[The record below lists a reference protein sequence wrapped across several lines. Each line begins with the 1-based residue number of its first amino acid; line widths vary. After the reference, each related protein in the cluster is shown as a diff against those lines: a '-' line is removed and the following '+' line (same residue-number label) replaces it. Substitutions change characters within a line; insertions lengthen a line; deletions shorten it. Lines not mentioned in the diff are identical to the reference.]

1 MTSAPGS
8 SNDGR
13 TGSAF
18 APFRVPAFSVLWTA
32 TVLSN
37 IGTWMMATG
46 SAWLMT
52 TLSPSPLLVAA
63 VQAASTAPIFLFALL
78 AGALSDLFD
87 KRRLL
92 LVCQSLA
99 ALAALGFAVI
109 VASGLVDAVALLVFT
124 FLMASAAAF
133 VAPAWQAIVPRLV
146 ERPLLPQ
153 AIALNSM
160 GINVARAIGPA
171 IAGALIINIGV
182 AAPFFTDAASFA
194 FIIAALLWWRSD
206 TTRSSSL
213 ARETVPYAM
222 AGGLRFAANSP
233 ELKAVLVR
241 AAGFFLFASAFMS
254 LLPIAASEKLDG
266 DASTYGMMM
275 AAVGGGAVAG
285 ALGLPLFRRSSPA
298 KRLISGTL
306 FAAAGAILL
315 GLAPGKIAAICSSAI
330 FGAGWIIVLSTLNTG
345 AQAALPDWV
354 RARGLA
360 LFAMVF
366 SGAMAMGSLVWGAV
380 AEFAGLTPTL
390 IAAGTGGILASLVLS
405 PWKLADGSLDLAP
418 AGHWPEPHT
427 EIPVDGDRG
436 PALVTIEYRAA
447 PGEAGALFT
456 ALSRL
461 EGARRRAGATFWCLA
476 EDVSEPGRILEVF
489 VETSWI
495 AHLRHHERV
504 SAADAA
510 IQQQVR
516 ELHVGPDAP
525 LVTHWLAPFHSGP
538 ATRSEEGLLAAP
550 DASVLR

>member
-1 MTSAPGS
+1 MTSAPGAS
-8 SNDGR
+8 RDSG

-18 APFRVPAFSVLWTA
+18 APFRVPAFSILWTA

-37 IGTWMMATG
+37 IGTWMLATG

-63 VQAASTAPIFLFALL
+63 VQAASTAPIFLFALV

-92 LVCQSLA
+92 LICQSLA
-99 ALAALGFAVI
+99 ALAAVGFAVM
-109 VASGLVDAVALLVFT
+109 VASGLVDAIALLVFT

-146 ERPLLPQ
+146 DRSLLSQ

-160 GINVARAIGPA
+160 GINVARAVGPA
-171 IAGALIINIGV
+171 IAGALIVSVGV
-182 AAPFFTDAASFA
+182 AAPFFANAASFV
-194 FIIAALLWWRSD
+194 FIIAALLWWRAD
-206 TTRSSSL
+206 TTKSSTL
-213 ARETVPYAM
+213 ARETVPYAI

-233 ELKAVLVR
+233 ELKAVLVK

-254 LLPIAASEKLDG
+254 LLPLAASEKLGG
-266 DASTYGMMM
+266 DATTYGVMM

-306 FAAAGAILL
+306 LAAGGAILL
-315 GLAPGKIAAICSSAI
+315 GLAPGKILAICASTI
-330 FGAGWIIVLSTLNTG
+330 FGAGWIIVLSTLNTSTQG
-345 AQAALPDWV
+345 ALPDWV

-360 LFAMVF
+360 LFAMTF
-366 SGAMAMGSLVWGAV
+366 SGAMAIGSLVWGAV
-380 AEFAGLTPTL
+380 AEFVGLTPTL
-390 IAAGTGGILASLVLS
+390 IVASTGGILASLMPS
-405 PWKLADGSLDLAP
+405 RSKLADGPLDLAP
-418 AGHWPEPHT
+418 AGHWPEPHAET
-427 EIPVDGDRG
+427 PVDGDRG

-447 PGEAGALFT
+447 PDELEALF
-456 ALSRL
+456 AAISRL
-461 EGARRRAGATFWCLA
+461 EGSRRRAGATFWCLV
-476 EDVSEPGRILEVF
+476 EDVGEPGRILEVF

-516 ELHVGPDAP
+516 ELHVGPEAP
-525 LVTHWLAPFHSGP
+525 LVTHWLTPFHSGLP
-538 ATRSEEGLLAAP
+538 VRSREGPSAAHGETK
-550 DASVLR
+550 